1 MLTVVAKLEVQAGKE
16 AEFERA
22 CRSMIEYVRAAEHDT
37 VTYVLHRSRK
47 DPTAFLFYERYSDRA
62 ALEAHTQS
70 AQMAKLFSTIGPL
83 LDGPPEIETY
93 EEIDGK
99 R

>member
-1 MLTVVAKLEVQAGKE
+1 MLTVVAKLKVQAGQE
-16 AEFERA
+16 ADFERA
-22 CRSMIEYVRAAEHDT
+22 CRLMIEYVRVAEHDT

-47 DPTAFLFYERYSDRA
+47 DPTVFLFYERYSDRA
-62 ALEAHTQS
+62 ALDVHTQS
-70 AQMAKLFSTIGPL
+70 AQMAKLFSTISPL
-83 LDGPPEIETY
+83 LDGAPEIEMY